1 MCIKKTSIKLTWA
14 GSFHEQRAQN
24 LCTKPNYS
32 VALRRGQPFS
42 IHPGRPERPCTR
54 CFWKG
59 DLFSSLLLFFHKSVT
74 NFLTSPPFSCRSCV
88 WGSGR
93 GGEVIVRSGHIQYS
107 TNCTSPPGLLHA
119 TSISPLVYL
128 LPLFLQTALKSHRC
142 RSPLFS
148 VIRLQEGGHKEDACR
163 TERKKYG
170 STYLLAQYDQTI
182 NTACVHTSWQSNVA
196 INTNTDTPSRNV
208 SLSSMQR
215 HTHRNHATQLSATY
229 VAIFIYFEI
238 LMPTSDAYLVPYNYQ
253 FQQHFLVFVNL

>member
-1 MCIKKTSIKLTWA
+1 MNNVPRTFAPGLITL
-14 GSFHEQRAQN
+14 
-24 LCTKPNYS
+24 
-32 VALRRGQPFS
+32 VALRRGRPFS
-42 IHPGRPERPCTR
+42 IHPGRPERPYTR

-119 TSISPLVYL
+119 TSISPLVSL

-170 STYLLAQYDQTI
+170 SPYLLAQNDQTI

-208 SLSSMQR
+208 SLSYMQR
-215 HTHRNHATQLSATY
+215 HTHRNNTTQLSATY

-238 LMPTSDAYLVPYNYQ
+238 LMSTSDAYLVPLPYNYQ
-253 FQQHFLVFVNL
+253 FQQHFLVIVNL